1 MSPALRR
8 RRELGSSAALYRPRL
23 GAVLALYYL
32 YVAGVWL
39 ASDRPE
45 EGLWLSHLSLL
56 LAGFGYATGFATL
69 LGGTLVGIFLFH
81 ALWCVDAVVWL
92 ATGVFPVGITY
103 YLESATAAQWL
114 ATIHHFF
121 LFPLLAATLLRARAF
136 RRAAWPMAC
145 LLFALAVSLAR
156 VLTPAAANVNG
167 AFEPPPGIE
176 GSFLDPLLRAVLD
189 AISGWGEN
197 AWPAVMVVCCSFGNF
212 LPVALLFGLLQS
224 RWKAVEPREQAH
236 SRDLR

>member
-1 MSPALRR
+1 LSSALR
-8 RRELGSSAALYRPRL
+8 RPRL
-23 GAVLALYYL
+23 GTALALYYL

-56 LAGFGYATGFATL
+56 LAGIGYTVGSATL

-81 ALWCVDAVVWL
+81 ALWCVDAVGWL
-92 ATGVFPVGITY
+92 ATGRFPMGITY
-103 YLESATAAQWL
+103 YLERATAAQWL

-121 LFPLLAATLLRARAF
+121 LFPLLALTLLRAREF

-167 AFEPPPGIE
+167 AFAPPPGIE
-176 GSFLDPLLRAVLD
+176 GSFLDPLLHAVLE
-189 AISGWGEN
+189 AMSGWGES

-224 RWKAVEPREQAH
+224 RLQEVEPRAEAL